1 MSVRIQEPTSPASD
15 EMTCSAV
22 DLSQYSDLEVL
33 RIVGAESPDF
43 VDLLASQ
50 IDSGR
55 SDEYIIK
62 AVCEAGG
69 SAQAMRYGKKLLTAL
84 RNLPNAKCDG
94 AAGCGPNSP

>member
-1 MSVRIQEPTSPASD
+1 MSG
-15 EMTCSAV
+15 SAV

-33 RIVGAESPDF
+33 RIVGGESPDF

-50 IDSGR
+50 IDLGR
-55 SDEYIIK
+55 SDEFILR

-84 RNLPNAKCDG
+84 RNLPNAEVWDG
-94 AAGCGPNSP
+94 DPKALPSR

>member
-1 MSVRIQEPTSPASD
+1 MSG
-15 EMTCSAV
+15 SAV

-33 RIVGAESPDF
+33 RIVGGESPDF

-50 IDSGR
+50 IDLGR
-55 SDEYIIK
+55 SDEFILR

-84 RNLPNAKCDG
+84 RNLPNVELCQPCPPSAPHRQETADG
-94 AAGCGPNSP
+94 QGLA